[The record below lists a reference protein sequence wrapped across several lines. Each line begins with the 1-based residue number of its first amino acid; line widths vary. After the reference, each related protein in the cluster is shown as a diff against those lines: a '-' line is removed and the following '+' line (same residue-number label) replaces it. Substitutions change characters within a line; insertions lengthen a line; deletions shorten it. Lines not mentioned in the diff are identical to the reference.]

1 MLAPIWYTTII
12 WSGAGSLAPA
22 KNPGRCPA
30 GTCLRR
36 RCAPK
41 EDDVYKPTHA
51 AQPDRRPLWEALIL
65 AALLALFLA
74 IQLPKL
80 DSVPWDQ
87 YESWRQSDTYSIAVN
102 YVQYGMDLLHPQLNY
117 DGVSE
122 NYAQLELQIVPYLSA
137 LVFQL
142 TGTMT
147 PVVPRLLCMLFFLG
161 SAWFLYRL
169 MRGISGRWPA
179 LVGLGIYLFLPL
191 SMMTA
196 HVIQPEACALFFYC
210 GGVWLLW
217 RFQQTRR
224 LAFLWGASAMTAV
237 AIMEKT
243 PVAFVGLVFLY
254 VLFSLGG
261 LACLRSPVFY
271 GCGLLTL
278 GPPVALILYTSHH
291 SVFRF
296 VDGIGL
302 KHIFSKEIL
311 SIFTAEGQQFFWEAL
326 PSRFGWGAV
335 ILGCVG
341 LFFAVRRKLHFYGVW
356 ALAFALECVTIVAV
370 IRFPYYLVFLLPLCG
385 ALSAVA
391 VQSFAR
397 LRLPLAAVACA
408 AVAVTTVQGN
418 LALWPQTQADP
429 IIAEVG
435 QFIQAHT
442 QPDEGV
448 AIGVNNPSYLNAANR
463 RGYRA
468 NIAYYDYIPTG
479 PEAEVTYFIEH
490 GVRWFVVV
498 QGWVY
503 NDEDGAYRTYLR
515 EQFPVAATGTN
526 CVIYDL
532 QGE

>member
-1 MLAPIWYTTII
+1 
-12 WSGAGSLAPA
+12 
-22 KNPGRCPA
+22 
-30 GTCLRR
+30 
-36 RCAPK
+36 
-41 EDDVYKPTHA
+41 
-51 AQPDRRPLWEALIL
+51 
-65 AALLALFLA
+65 
-74 IQLPKL
+74 
-80 DSVPWDQ
+80 
-87 YESWRQSDTYSIAVN
+87 
-102 YVQYGMDLLHPQLNY
+102 
-117 DGVSE
+117 
-122 NYAQLELQIVPYLSA
+122 
-137 LVFQL
+137 
-142 TGTMT
+142 
-147 PVVPRLLCMLFFLG
+147 
-161 SAWFLYRL
+161 
-169 MRGISGRWPA
+169 
-179 LVGLGIYLFLPL
+179 
-191 SMMTA
+191 MMTA

-217 RFQQTRR
+217 RFHQTRR

-391 VQSFAR
+391 VQSLAR
-397 LRLPLAAVACA
+397 VRLPLAAVACA

-429 IIAEVG
+429 VIAEVG
-435 QFIQAHT
+435 QFIQENT
-442 QPDEGV
+442 QPDEGI

>member
-1 MLAPIWYTTII
+1 MKTDQRSILA
-12 WSGAGSLAPA
+12 GRFFGSVPLSFGGKGGGGGGPLVLALRNAVETHSRRPNPA
-22 KNPGRCPA
+22 ALLGCFRRIGHYFLVFFREKKEIPGFLWQCWPQFGILRLYGVEPAAWLRPKTRAAARA

-271 GCGLLTL
+271 GCGCS
-278 GPPVALILYTSHH
+278 P
-291 SVFRF
+291 
-296 VDGIGL
+296 
-302 KHIFSKEIL
+302 
-311 SIFTAEGQQFFWEAL
+311 
-326 PSRFGWGAV
+326 WG
-335 ILGCVG
+335 
-341 LFFAVRRKLHFYGVW
+341 RRW
-356 ALAFALECVTIVAV
+356 
-370 IRFPYYLVFLLPLCG
+370 R
-385 ALSAVA
+385 
-391 VQSFAR
+391 
-397 LRLPLAAVACA
+397 
-408 AVAVTTVQGN
+408 
-418 LALWPQTQADP
+418 
-429 IIAEVG
+429 
-435 QFIQAHT
+435 
-442 QPDEGV
+442 
-448 AIGVNNPSYLNAANR
+448 
-463 RGYRA
+463 
-468 NIAYYDYIPTG
+468 
-479 PEAEVTYFIEH
+479 
-490 GVRWFVVV
+490 
-498 QGWVY
+498 
-503 NDEDGAYRTYLR
+503 
-515 EQFPVAATGTN
+515 
-526 CVIYDL
+526 
-532 QGE
+532 

>member
-217 RFQQTRR
+217 RFHQTRR

-302 KHIFSKEIL
+302 KHIFSREIL

-370 IRFPYYLVFLLPLCG
+370 IRFPWC
-385 ALSAVA
+385 SCC
-391 VQSFAR
+391 R
-397 LRLPLAAVACA
+397 CA
-408 AVAVTTVQGN
+408 APS
-418 LALWPQTQADP
+418 LRWRSSLWRGSAFPW
-429 IIAEVG
+429 
-435 QFIQAHT
+435 
-442 QPDEGV
+442 
-448 AIGVNNPSYLNAANR
+448 R
-463 RGYRA
+463 RWPAR
-468 NIAYYDYIPTG
+468 
-479 PEAEVTYFIEH
+479 
-490 GVRWFVVV
+490 RW
-498 QGWVY
+498 
-503 NDEDGAYRTYLR
+503 R
-515 EQFPVAATGTN
+515 
-526 CVIYDL
+526 
-532 QGE
+532 

>member
-1 MLAPIWYTTII
+1 M
-12 WSGAGSLAPA
+12 
-22 KNPGRCPA
+22 
-30 GTCLRR
+30 
-36 RCAPK
+36 
-41 EDDVYKPTHA
+41 YKPTHA

-271 GCGLLTL
+271 GLRAAHPGAAGGADPVYLPPL
-278 GPPVALILYTSHH
+278 GV
-291 SVFRF
+291 
-296 VDGIGL
+296 
-302 KHIFSKEIL
+302 
-311 SIFTAEGQQFFWEAL
+311 
-326 PSRFGWGAV
+326 
-335 ILGCVG
+335 
-341 LFFAVRRKLHFYGVW
+341 
-356 ALAFALECVTIVAV
+356 
-370 IRFPYYLVFLLPLCG
+370 PLCG
-385 ALSAVA
+385 WHWPQAHFQQGDSLHLYRRGAAVFLGGA
-391 VQSFAR
+391 PLP
-397 LRLPLAAVACA
+397 LRLGRGDFGLCGAVFCRAA
-408 AVAVTTVQGN
+408 
-418 LALWPQTQADP
+418 
-429 IIAEVG
+429 
-435 QFIQAHT
+435 
-442 QPDEGV
+442 
-448 AIGVNNPSYLNAANR
+448 
-463 RGYRA
+463 
-468 NIAYYDYIPTG
+468 
-479 PEAEVTYFIEH
+479 
-490 GVRWFVVV
+490 
-498 QGWVY
+498 
-503 NDEDGAYRTYLR
+503 
-515 EQFPVAATGTN
+515 
-526 CVIYDL
+526 
-532 QGE
+532 